1 MLYLGWS
8 PGNGGLKITKEQ
20 EKMYYYN
27 KKSSRKI
34 IHTKECFRINNKDI
48 NDIGWFETL
57 DEAYAKGYRLCRNCS
72 ILKKALK
79 NQCDEIKEFTRK
91 KRMEFF
97 VHDKFIAISS
107 PYGEWKLV
115 PSRQGGHIVLY
126 HLNEFKN
133 EKKSSRVPGFHK
145 QHTFF
150 DDIMGY
156 LRYIEDHDF
165 YRMVNPLYI
174 KPNKPK
180 KTPPKGSRAYKNMQK
195 KAAYIANKR
204 AIANV
209 LNIIESLNIS
219 QPVMQQAV
227 CM

>member
-1 MLYLGWS
+1 M
-8 PGNGGLKITKEQ
+8 ITGKWGPNNNKGAR
-20 EKMYYYN
+20 KMYYYN
-27 KKSSRKI
+27 KKSSWKI
-34 IHTKECFRINNKDI
+34 IHTKECFRINNQDI
-48 NDIGWFETL
+48 NDVGWFETL

-72 ILKKALK
+72 ILKNAYKS
-79 NQCDEIKEFTRK
+79 QCDEIKEFCRK
-91 KRMEFF
+91 KRMEIF
-97 VHDKFIAISS
+97 VYDKFIAISS
-107 PYGEWKLV
+107 SYGEWKLV
-115 PSRQGGHIVLY
+115 PSRQGNHIVLY
-126 HLNEFKN
+126 HMNEFKN
-133 EKKSSRVPGFHK
+133 EKKPTRVPGFHK

-150 DDIMGY
+150 DEIMGY

-209 LNIIESLNIS
+209 LNIIESLGVS

-227 CM
+227 CL

>member
-1 MLYLGWS
+1 MF
-8 PGNGGLKITKEQ
+8 
-20 EKMYYYN
+20 YYN
-27 KKSSRKI
+27 KKSSWKV
-34 IHTKECFRINNKDI
+34 IHTKECFRICNQDI

-57 DEAYAKGYRLCRNCS
+57 DEAYANGYRLCKNCS
-72 ILKKALK
+72 ILKKEYK
-79 NQCDEIKEFTRK
+79 RQSEKIEEFCRK
-91 KRMEFF
+91 KRMGIF

-126 HLNEFKN
+126 HMNEFKN
-133 EKKSSRVPGFHK
+133 EKKPTRVPGFHK

-195 KAAYIANKR
+195 KAAHIANKR

-209 LNIIESLNIS
+209 LNIIESLS
-219 QPVMQQAV
+219 AAQPGMQTAA